1 MCTWFYAEKSVL
13 SPIITKAQQLPL
25 ADTIRNT
32 MSRSAEMSGN
42 IRPTDMAAVFAPN
55 KQGNMAVFPM
65 IWGFTVKQSS
75 KPLINCRIETADQK
89 PVWKDSWFRRRCVI
103 PASWYYEW
111 GIPPSE
117 VGYRNAN
124 EQRNIKKEKYA
135 IQPEGAEITYI
146 AGLYRFEEH
155 RGIQIPMFAVIT
167 RKSVEPVS
175 SIHDRM
181 PLILGKDSLRDWVR
195 PDGDPGR
202 IAYSGEEALEMV
214 KLRHA
219 RRQPYNL
226 ILVDL
231 KMPGM
236 DGIETTREIRR
247 IVGHESAIIII
258 TAYKWDDVLEE
269 AVSAGADSFIAKPL
283 FANNVIEEFRNALK
297 KKRSAKKAAAKA
309 ELKGRRILLAE
320 DVEINADI
328 MTMVLAMREIEVDLA
343 ENGKIAVDKF
353 IASETWY
360 YDAIL
365 MDIRMPE
372 MDGLEAASLI
382 RDLDRPDA
390 KTIPII
396 ALTANAFDEDV
407 QRSMQAG
414 MNAHLSKPI
423 DNDTLFSTLENLI
436 HDQ

>member
-1 MCTWFYAEKSVL
+1 MKLKQVLINILGNAVKFTPEGGNVELTVERTAQFDRKSTLRFTVTDTGIGSSKEYLPHIFDSFSQEDSSATNKYSSSGLGLAITKNIVEMMNGNIAVRSEKGKGSEFVFTVTLMNSDHSADENDATEMSPSEMSVL
-13 SPIITKAQQLPL
+13 II
-25 ADTIRNT
+25 D
-32 MSRSAEMSGN
+32 
-42 IRPTDMAAVFAPN
+42 D
-55 KQGNMAVFPM
+55 
-65 IWGFTVKQSS
+65 
-75 KPLINCRIETADQK
+75 D
-89 PVWKDSWFRRRCVI
+89 PVACEHAKLVL
-103 PASWYYEW
+103 
-111 GIPPSE
+111 
-117 VGYRNAN
+117 
-124 EQRNIKKEKYA
+124 EK
-135 IQPEGAEITYI
+135 IG
-146 AGLYRFEEH
+146 
-155 RGIQIPMFAVIT
+155 
-167 RKSVEPVS
+167 VS
-175 SIHDRM
+175 CEA
-181 PLILGKDSLRDWVR
+181 
-195 PDGDPGR
+195 
-202 IAYSGEEALEMV
+202 AYSGEEALEMV

-414 MNAHLSKPI
+414 MNAHLSKPLI
-423 DNDTLFSTLENLI
+423 MIRCFQHWKTSFTINESISLKVHLSLFKNTVIFTISKKHRRGNRFG
-436 HDQ
+436 DVYV